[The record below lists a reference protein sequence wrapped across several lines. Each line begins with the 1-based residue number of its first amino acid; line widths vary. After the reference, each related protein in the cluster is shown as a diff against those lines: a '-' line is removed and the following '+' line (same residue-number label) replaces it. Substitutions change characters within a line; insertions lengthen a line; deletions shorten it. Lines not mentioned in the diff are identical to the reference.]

1 MNSNNWIYLAAGL
14 ILGIGFRN
22 LFSNRSK
29 LKPEVLSSAQIANN
43 STNNS
48 NKNTNVTNQVERE
61 QELLQNI
68 KQTQLAYHLAQE
80 MSQFKAGFLSRT
92 THVLRSP
99 LNGLIGLH
107 QLILSDLCENPEEE
121 REFIE
126 QAHDRAMKLLKL
138 IDEILN
144 VARAEYGTNRL
155 DMQSQPLTELL
166 QEVYDL
172 AYMLAENRNYPFLLQ
187 LPEKEIYITTDVR
200 WLRQV
205 LISLIETTIG
215 QMEVMMEEG
224 KICLSTKPAVNGT
237 QVNLELNPEINPN
250 NYVTI
255 WLDIP
260 TFAFPSSE
268 AIDLMTAEIKV
279 NLKSPEP
286 KVAPGMKLLL
296 SQIMLDVLGG
306 KLEIIPYPV
315 DSEDSQE
322 MTRLEISIPLGTA
335 ETALV
340 QQVGN

>member
-1 MNSNNWIYLAAGL
+1 MNSNNWIYLAVGL
-14 ILGIGFRN
+14 VLGIGFRN

-29 LKPEVLSSAQIANN
+29 PKTEVLSSSQLDNN
-43 STNNS
+43 ST
-48 NKNTNVTNQVERE
+48 KNTSSKNTSTKNQIDKE
-61 QELLQNI
+61 QELLQNL

-80 MSQFKAGFLSRT
+80 MSQFKAGFLART

-107 QLILSDLCENPEEE
+107 QLILENLCENPEEE

-126 QAHDRAMKLLKL
+126 QAHGRAMKLLKL

-144 VARAEYGTNRL
+144 IARAEYGTNRL
-155 DMQSQPLTELL
+155 EMQPQPLTELL

-172 AYMLAENRNYPFLLQ
+172 TYMLAENRNYPFQLQ
-187 LPEKEIYITTDVR
+187 LPEKEIYVTTDVR

-224 KICLSTKPAVNGT
+224 LICFSTAT
-237 QVNLELNPEINPN
+237 LNETVLKPEIKPE
-250 NYVTI
+250 NYAII

-268 AIDLMTAEIKV
+268 AIDLMTAEIKI
-279 NLKSPEP
+279 NPKSPQ
-286 KVAPGMKLLL
+286 KDVAPGMKLLL
-296 SQIMLDVLGG
+296 SQTILDVLGG
-306 KLEIIPYPV
+306 KLEILTYPG
-315 DSEDSQE
+315 DSEDSQQ
-322 MTRLEISIPLGTA
+322 MIRLEISIPLETA
-335 ETALV
+335 ETVHVPQIAN
-340 QQVGN
+340 QG

>member
-1 MNSNNWIYLAAGL
+1 MNLNNWIYLAAGL
-14 ILGIGFRN
+14 LLGIGFSS
-22 LFSNRSK
+22 FKSNRSK
-29 LKPEVLSSAQIANN
+29 LKSEVLSSVQIDNN
-43 STNNS
+43 SSKNN
-48 NKNTNVTNQVERE
+48 NVRNQVDRE

-80 MSQFKAGFLSRT
+80 MSQFKAGFLART

-107 QLILSDLCENPEEE
+107 QLILEDLCENPEEE

-144 VARAEYGTNRL
+144 VARAEYGTSRL
-155 DMQSQPLTELL
+155 DMQPQPLTELL

-172 AYMLAENRNYPFLLQ
+172 TYMLAENRNYPFQVQ
-187 LPEKEIYITTDVR
+187 LPEKEIYTTTDVR

-205 LISLIETTIG
+205 LISLIEATIG
-215 QMEVMMEEG
+215 QMEVLMEEG
-224 KICLSTKPAVNGT
+224 RICLSTASVNGT
-237 QVNLELNPEINPN
+237 DLEPKINSN
-250 NYVTI
+250 NYAII

-260 TFAFPSSE
+260 TFAFPSRE
-268 AIDLMTAEIKV
+268 EIDFMTAEIEV
-279 NLKSPEP
+279 NPKFPGQ

-296 SQIMLDVLGG
+296 SQTMLDVLGG
-306 KLEIIPYPV
+306 KLEILTYPG
-315 DSEDSQE
+315 DSEDSQQ
-322 MTRLEISIPLGTA
+322 MTRLEISIPLWTA

-340 QQVGN
+340 Q